1 MSKLKRILPYLILY
15 ILVIIGLIIL
25 LSFKMYYASLLCLIS
40 AIFDLP
46 IIFVFFLLEKKSF
59 KKKIIF
65 YFISYSRLLFLIL
78 GTLIPAL
85 LWYYVVSIKE
95 VTSPLFLLSGTIIAA
110 IIYAIYIIDAIK
122 NKEKENK

>member
-85 LWYYVVSIKE
+85 LWYYVISIKE

>member
-25 LSFKMYYASLLCLIS
+25 LSFKMYYASLLCMIS

-85 LWYYVVSIKE
+85 LWYYVISIKE

>member
-46 IIFVFFLLEKKSF
+46 IIFAFFLLEKKSF

-85 LWYYVVSIKE
+85 LWYYVISIKE